1 MEGGKD
7 QGLETRLQYWEKVV
21 VDQGHTGL
29 LSIFPKEDFIIKDLR
44 IKGRKGRKEYEARTI
59 YSSGNITSPA
69 GGEWGAL
76 YGIIEPDLMFEDPE
90 GFSIE
95 KPPEGTDIFSISDLK
110 KTKIYARTLPNL
122 PRIGEKMFGVVYS
135 SQLKKG
141 FRLPVV
147 QIMLLPKPFFK
158 EFVND
163 CLKAQIGK
171 ALVNRL
177 FNGIDEVLPRVK
189 TENLLIFVND
199 KLRFQSGPS
208 VPDFKMP

>member
-21 VDQGHTGL
+21 VDHGHTGI
-29 LSIFPKEDFIIKDLR
+29 LSIFPKEDFIIKGSK
-44 IKGRKGRKEYEARTI
+44 IKGRKGRKEYEARTVH
-59 YSSGNITSPA
+59 SSGNSPSLVE
-69 GGEWGAL
+69 GEWGAL
-76 YGIIEPDLMFEDPE
+76 HGIIEPDLIFEDPD

-95 KPPEGTDIFSISDLK
+95 KPPEGTDIFAISDLK
-110 KTKIYARTLPNL
+110 KTKIYERILPNL

-135 SQLKKG
+135 SQLKEG

-147 QIMLLPKPFFK
+147 QIILLPKSFFK

-163 CLKAQIGK
+163 CLKAQVGK
-171 ALVNRL
+171 GLVDRL
-177 FNGIDEVLPRVK
+177 FIGIDEVLPRVK
-189 TENLLIFVND
+189 TENLLIFVNHR
-199 KLRFQSGPS
+199 LRFQSGPS